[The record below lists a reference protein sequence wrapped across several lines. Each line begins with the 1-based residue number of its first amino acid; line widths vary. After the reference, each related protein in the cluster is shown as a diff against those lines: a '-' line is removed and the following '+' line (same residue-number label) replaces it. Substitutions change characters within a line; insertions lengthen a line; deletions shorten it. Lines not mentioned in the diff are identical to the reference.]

1 MLPQVEQQ
9 GRVLVVINNG
19 GGQIFEKLPRL
30 AHLTEEQRAAI
41 VQPQE
46 VRLQSWAEMWGMDY
60 LKIETRE
67 GFDNLEAG
75 EKTLFVELIPD
86 AIQSEEF

>member
-1 MLPQVEQQ
+1 MLPQVEQK

-19 GGQIFEKLPRL
+19 GGKIFEKLPRL
-30 AHLTEEQRAAI
+30 DKLTEEQRSAI

-60 LKIETRE
+60 LKIDSRE
-67 GFDNLEAG
+67 GFDDLEAG
-75 EKTLFVELIPD
+75 EKTLLVELIPD
-86 AIQSEEF
+86 AAQSDQF

>member
-30 AHLTEEQRAAI
+30 ANLTEEQRAAI

-60 LKIETRE
+60 LKIESRE
-67 GFDNLEAG
+67 GFDHLEAG
-75 EKTLFVELIPD
+75 EKTLFVELIPN
-86 AIQSEEF
+86 ARQSEKF